1 MNVPRRIIYFL
12 VVAVVATVSA
22 IQFFPDYRFVE
33 HVIPMLQAGFGLTL
47 LLAALSVYREGDL
60 TMKDKNLL
68 MNGFLVAI
76 LVPSFY
82 AAGAFLHESQ
92 TSWSGGEIHYHA
104 DFEAFVEENGELQE
118 LDLVDPGEFCK
129 NTGHESS
136 FMCKLNDRTGSTE
149 YHEHNDDRI
158 HLEGTF
164 KTRRDASL
172 AAFFEQFGG
181 VLQNDKLV
189 FPTKNGTVRK
199 QNQDGKTL
207 KILVHRGTGATRHWC
222 LVGDSVPREDVCRDG
237 YSGEPANSPAEY
249 VVSPYSRGPNLDDI
263 FIVYDSQTPRDA
275 LIDVR
280 EDDLYRGKGLTK
292 EGSGYGG

>member
-1 MNVPRRIIYFL
+1 MNVPQRITYFL
-12 VVAVVATVSA
+12 AVAVAATIGAVLY
-22 IQFFPDYRFVE
+22 FPSYPFVE
-33 HVIPMLQAGFGLTL
+33 HVVPVLQAGFVLTL
-47 LLAALSVYREGDL
+47 LLVAVSFYREEDL
-60 TMKDKNLL
+60 NMNDKNLL
-68 MNGFLVAI
+68 MNGFLIAI

-82 AAGAFLHESQ
+82 AAGAFIHESQ
-92 TSWSGGEIHYHA
+92 TSWSGGEVHYHA
-104 DFEAFVEENGELQE
+104 DFELFVEENGELQE
-118 LDLVDPGEFCK
+118 LDLVDPGEFCEE
-129 NTGHESS
+129 TGHESS
-136 FMCKLNDRTGSTE
+136 LMCKLNDRTGSKE

-164 KTRRDASL
+164 ATKRSASL

-181 VLQNDKLV
+181 VLENGKLTV
-189 FPTKNGTVRK
+189 PTNEGVVSK
-199 QNQDGKTL
+199 QDSENMSL
-207 KILVHRGTGATRHWC
+207 KILVRRGTGATRHWC
-222 LVGDSVPREDVCRDG
+222 IIGDQLPREDVCKDS

-263 FIVYDSQTPRDA
+263 FVVYDSKTAHEA